1 MANLI
6 YNSSGNTFPFG
17 GATEGYNF
25 LTISGST
32 SPITNAIQPKVKGGA
47 AMNLGCTGTT
57 QSAGAV
63 KLTDGAGTISSALNG
78 VMLGGRFGYFVGS
91 RPYRGDDNGVTFA
104 LGTQYA
110 ITGIPMSGANI
121 AFSGSPTNML
131 ALLTYCSGLAGGTA
145 SGFTTSGVVNGLN
158 LPMYIGAPT
167 VTSGVGIA
175 YQSGANAGYYGSS
188 NIISAIWSGTN
199 SGTFIASPAVG
210 VSGTYNTSGVALLM
224 NVPQS
229 STTWA
234 VTGPV
239 NYQGSWNAQSPGLA
253 GMTNALTSRAFIAQ
267 RLSNMTIAG
276 IGGTAGTLLT
286 GGNVLLSGGNAG
298 ILTRSINKREQVR
311 TTKITTALRAG
322 YYNRFL
328 GKWTTA
334 PSIQA
339 DAVNIGLHTD
349 TAAMVNPNLVTV
361 SGQSGAFIFVGLLTY
376 KWGWPGVTSV
386 AGGGV
391 VTQAYKPKTGTTSSI
406 YVTGWNNTLS

>member
-17 GATEGYNF
+17 GATEGYNY
-25 LTISGST
+25 LTISGSQ
-32 SPITNAIQPKVKGGA
+32 SPITSTIQPKVKGGA

-57 QSAGAV
+57 QSAGAI
-63 KLTDGAGTISSALNG
+63 KWTDGAGSISSALNS

-91 RPYRGDDNGVTFA
+91 RPYRGDDNGATFA
-104 LGTQYA
+104 LGTNIA
-110 ITGIPMSGANI
+110 VTGIAMSGANI
-121 AFSGSPTNML
+121 VFTGAPTAMT
-131 ALLTYCSGLAGGTA
+131 ALLAYVNGLSAVTVSA
-145 SGFTTSGVVNGLN
+145 SGQTTGLN
-158 LPMYIGAPT
+158 LPIYFGPPT

-188 NIISAIWSGTN
+188 TILTAVWSGTN
-199 SGTFIASPAVG
+199 SGTFIANPAVG
-210 VSGTYNTSGVALLM
+210 VSGIYNSSGVALTLGY
-224 NVPQS
+224 PTS
-229 STTWA
+229 GTTWG

-239 NYQGSWNAQSPGLA
+239 NYQGSYNAQSPGLA
-253 GMTNALTSRAFIAQ
+253 GMTNALASRAFIAQ

-298 ILTRSINKREQVR
+298 ILTRSINKREQIR
-311 TTKITTALRAG
+311 TTKITAALRAG

-339 DAVNIGLHTD
+339 DATNVGLHSD
-349 TAAMVNPNLVTV
+349 TAAMVNPNIVTV
-361 SGQSGAFIFVGLLTY
+361 SGQSGAYTFVGLLTY
-376 KWGWPGVTSV
+376 KWGWPGVSNVTN
-386 AGGGV
+386 GGA
-391 VTQAYKPKTGTTSSI
+391 VTQAYKPKTGTTSSV
-406 YVTGWNNTLS
+406 YVTGWQALA

>member
-17 GATEGYNF
+17 GATEGYNY
-25 LTISGST
+25 LTISGSQ
-32 SPITNAIQPKVKGGA
+32 SPITSTIQPKVKGGA

-57 QSAGAV
+57 QSAGAI
-63 KLTDGAGTISSALNG
+63 KWTDGAGSISSALNS

-104 LGTQYA
+104 LGTQYSV
-110 ITGIPMSGANI
+110 TGIAMSGANV
-121 AFSGSPTNML
+121 AFTGNAATMMG
-131 ALLTYCSGLAGGTA
+131 LLVYCSGLAGGTA
-145 SGFTTSGVVNGLN
+145 SGFTPSGVVNGFS
-158 LPMYIGAPT
+158 LPVYVGAPT

-175 YQSGANAGYYGSS
+175 YQSGANAGYYGSV

-210 VSGTYNTSGVALLM
+210 VSGTYNTSGVAVLM

-229 STTWA
+229 GTTWA

-239 NYQGSWNAQSPGLA
+239 NYQGSYNAQSPGLA
-253 GMTNALTSRAFIAQ
+253 GMTNALASRAFIAQ

-298 ILTRSINKREQVR
+298 ILTRSINKREQIR
-311 TTKITTALRAG
+311 TTKITAALRAG

-339 DAVNIGLHTD
+339 DATNVGLHSD
-349 TAAMVNPNLVTV
+349 TAAMVNPNIVTV
-361 SGQSGAFIFVGLLTY
+361 SGQSGAYTFVGLLTY
-376 KWGWPGVTSV
+376 KWGWPGVSNVTN
-386 AGGGV
+386 GGA
-391 VTQAYKPKTGTTSSI
+391 VTQAYKPKTGTTSSV
-406 YVTGWNNTLS
+406 YVTGWQALA